1 MTPERWHRIEQLY
14 HQARECATDQRADW
28 LTEACGGDD
37 RLRRKVES
45 LLDANDQAGEFIA
58 VPALEAD
65 EQTRLLVHQHLN
77 HYRILSRIGVGG
89 MGEVWLALDTKLE
102 RRVALKL
109 LPVQFT
115 RDADRLRRFIREAKS
130 ASALNHPNIITI
142 YEIGEVGD
150 THFIATEFIEGVT
163 LRQRMESGRLE
174 LHIALNVITQVAAAL
189 DTVHK

>member
-45 LLDANDQAGEFIA
+45 LLDANNQAGEFIA
-58 VPALEAD
+58 LPAPEIEAKTRIRDSAD

-115 RDADRLRRFIREAKS
+115 RDADQLRRFIREAKS

-142 YEIGEVGD
+142 YEIG
-150 THFIATEFIEGVT
+150 
-163 LRQRMESGRLE
+163 
-174 LHIALNVITQVAAAL
+174 
-189 DTVHK
+189 